1 MRKNGVILFIFLL
14 AGCAGQEITKLEVD
28 MYNASGDSHG
38 SVTLEEQSSGVK
50 VTVDVDGL
58 TPGEHAIHIHD
69 KGQCKGPDFKSAGDH
84 YNPEDKEHGLL
95 NPKGAHAG
103 DLPNIIVGDDGKGKA
118 ELMAPAVTLKDR
130 KGTLLTSDGTS
141 IVVTSEMDDGM
152 SQPAGNSGERILC
165 GEIKE
170 EKAKK

>member
-1 MRKNGVILFIFLL
+1 MKKNGVILIFLL
-14 AGCAGQEITKLEVD
+14 LTGCVEQEITKLEVD
-28 MYNASGDSHG
+28 MYNAAGDSHG
-38 SVTLEEQSSGVK
+38 KVTLEEQSSGVK

-58 TPGEHAIHIHD
+58 SPGEHAIHIHD
-69 KGQCKGPDFKSAGDH
+69 KGECKGPDFKSAGGH
-84 YNPEDKEHGLL
+84 LNPEDKEHGLL

-130 KGTLLTSDGTS
+130 KGTLLSKDGTS

-152 SQPAGNSGERILC
+152 SQPTGNSGERILC

-170 EKAKK
+170 EKAKE